1 MLNNIMILATAAAAV
16 ISVTMGYYVL
26 FRLKSTKREY
36 FLLMNLCIFIIAMG
50 SILEMTAYTASG
62 GLAAVKVYY
71 VGSMFLMPM
80 FLMFVQKYCEI
91 RLPPIVNALIFVIA
105 AAVVLLVW
113 TSDWHT
119 LYYTSYGYND
129 TSAVRSLNVSPGI
142 IYPFGMAHSYLCL
155 LLILAVLIKKMR
167 VSDGKKKRRIVI
179 IIICAVLPHLS
190 FAFSFINLMPIS
202 LMISMAWIYFS
213 LVKHD
218 LLENEETIRSQIW
231 FKDMVANISHDLK
244 TPLTVLGAS
253 LQTLSKHTETRGS
266 PEYRRGVRI
275 AYQKTMD
282 LQRLTQ
288 NLFEASR
295 IETGKNFYAPKQE
308 SLHRLLAQAESKYNA
323 YLDDNGITLDI
334 VAGDDAGIS
343 IDPMK
348 IWSVFD
354 NIIYNAAR
362 YTEPGGAITITA
374 AADAGSATVT
384 ITDTGCGIAE
394 ECLPRI
400 FERFYKVSRGRGA
413 KDGDGGLGLYI
424 VKSIMDGC
432 GGKVRAESTPGK
444 GTSIILTFPGTY
456 RPGTEAG

>member
-1 MLNNIMILATAAAAV
+1 
-16 ISVTMGYYVL
+16 
-26 FRLKSTKREY
+26 
-36 FLLMNLCIFIIAMG
+36 
-50 SILEMTAYTASG
+50 
-62 GLAAVKVYY
+62 
-71 VGSMFLMPM
+71 
-80 FLMFVQKYCEI
+80 
-91 RLPPIVNALIFVIA
+91 
-105 AAVVLLVW
+105 
-113 TSDWHT
+113 
-119 LYYTSYGYND
+119 
-129 TSAVRSLNVSPGI
+129 
-142 IYPFGMAHSYLCL
+142 
-155 LLILAVLIKKMR
+155 
-167 VSDGKKKRRIVI
+167 
-179 IIICAVLPHLS
+179 
-190 FAFSFINLMPIS
+190 
-202 LMISMAWIYFS
+202 
-213 LVKHD
+213 HD

-244 TPLTVLGAS
+244 TPLTVLSAS

-266 PEYRRGVRI
+266 PEYQRGVRI

-295 IETGKNFYAPKQE
+295 IETGRNFYAPKQE
-308 SLHRLLAQAESKYNA
+308 SLHRLLAQVESKYNA

-334 VAGDDAGIS
+334 VAGNDAGIS

-362 YTEPGGAITITA
+362 YTGPGGAISITA
-374 AADAGSATVT
+374 TTDAGSATVT

-432 GGKVRAESTPGK
+432 GGKVRAESTLGK
-444 GTSIILTFPGTY
+444 GTSIILTFPCTY
-456 RPGTEAG
+456 RPATEAG

>member
-244 TPLTVLGAS
+244 TPLTV
-253 LQTLSKHTETRGS
+253 
-266 PEYRRGVRI
+266 
-275 AYQKTMD
+275 
-282 LQRLTQ
+282 
-288 NLFEASR
+288 
-295 IETGKNFYAPKQE
+295 
-308 SLHRLLAQAESKYNA
+308 
-323 YLDDNGITLDI
+323 
-334 VAGDDAGIS
+334 
-343 IDPMK
+343 
-348 IWSVFD
+348 
-354 NIIYNAAR
+354 
-362 YTEPGGAITITA
+362 
-374 AADAGSATVT
+374 
-384 ITDTGCGIAE
+384 
-394 ECLPRI
+394 
-400 FERFYKVSRGRGA
+400 
-413 KDGDGGLGLYI
+413 
-424 VKSIMDGC
+424 
-432 GGKVRAESTPGK
+432 
-444 GTSIILTFPGTY
+444 
-456 RPGTEAG
+456 